1 MSEKGKHWGG
11 RKKEKKSLVY
21 IFKTTR
27 ISIDC
32 EKSSKKKEETAQYL
46 DNEARLMLLGEY
58 HQKNLIRGQG
68 YILDNNN
75 SQGWIKVH
83 VKIG

>member
-1 MSEKGKHWGG
+1 MGGKKKREKESCLHLQDYKNID
-11 RKKEKKSLVY
+11 RLREELEKKE
-21 IFKTTR
+21 
-27 ISIDC
+27 
-32 EKSSKKKEETAQYL
+32 EETAQYL